1 MSSTELVNQ
10 FNNIY
15 DAVESYA
22 SSSAYADFLAHTAH
36 DGQALF
42 DYMEG
47 HGLKPVYNAAG
58 DFTGGYYSTQAA
70 NYGGAGASAGAL
82 AVNSNLQTGTAS
94 AGNTAGLDFAFGTE
108 QTQGGDYKVA
118 LPREYSGGQQV
129 ASGTSNFLFGK
140 VLPAVAAASTGITLG
155 KKIGA
160 GLYNWKPD
168 FFDSHGMEYFNPQ
181 KWGEMADVWESVPVV
196 GGALSE
202 GIRMLYGVKK
212 DPTTGKPY
220 MQPYLRADQLNYFAA
235 YLASMGFF
243 DEGGKSLP
251 EDITSITRN
260 GRAATAQQLDYVLL
274 DPYVNLPQE
283 WYSNNRIV
291 TQILVPSNTDYMG
304 IAPRNKIG
312 RYNTYVTG
320 LKSSGEGW
328 YTIRA
333 VASDDHELINT
344 SIRAYNE
351 VITVNGVSKS
361 GYYAFLDSLYLATPT
376 GITDFNGEDDAAK
389 IYLMVRDLFG
399 VESSAVPG
407 VDTQP
412 GASVPNIGP
421 STDYNQI
428 INIINNTL
436 PQMEAN
442 RVEIPYVDE
451 DGNEQVITF
460 YPVAMPDEI
469 MPGDQPAP
477 DPGPGPGPAP
487 GPDPT
492 PDPTPD
498 PDPGPDPGPDP
509 DPDTDPEDQPISDQ
523 DDAQRDPIID
533 PETATDVLIKTI
545 IDILIQIEPTGMEDP
560 ETDPA
565 SETEPLN
572 IDPNPPATGEGSTPA
587 IVMPTGSASRLWSVY
602 NPSQAQVDA
611 FGAWLWS
618 SNFIDQIKKLFFD
631 PMQAIIGIHKVF
643 ATPVI
648 SGQGTIACGYID
660 SEVPSNLVGSQYVT
674 VSCGSVNLFEYFGN
688 VFDYDDTDL
697 LLYLPFIG
705 FVQIDTDHA
714 MRGTVTVTYRVDV
727 YTGAC
732 LAEVAVVRDGGGG
745 VIYTFSGDCSV
756 HYPLSSGSYMGIVS
770 GLISAAGGIIGGA
783 LTGNPLMIGA
793 GVMAGATGSR
803 AKVQHSGQITGNAGA
818 MGCKKPY
825 FVIER
830 PQTAMTSYLDLQGG
844 GTNYRTNITDVSGYA
859 RFTDVKLTY
868 TGNATEEEKE
878 EIKRLLESGV
888 YI

>member
-58 DFTGGYYSTQAA
+58 DFTGGYYSTQSV
-70 NYGGAGASAGAL
+70 NYAGAGASEGAL

-94 AGNTAGLDFAFGTE
+94 AGNTAGLDFAYGTE
-108 QTQGGDYKVA
+108 RTGGGDYKVA

-129 ASGTSNFLFGK
+129 PSGTSHFLFGK
-140 VLPAVAAASTGITLG
+140 VLPAVAAASTGIGLG
-155 KKIGA
+155 KKIQA
-160 GLYNWKPD
+160 DLYNWDPE

-181 KWGEMADVWESVPVV
+181 KWGEMADQWETVPVV
-196 GGALSE
+196 GGALAQ

-212 DPTTGKPY
+212 DPTTQKPY
-220 MQPYLRADQLNYFAA
+220 MQPYLREDQLNFFAA

-243 DEGGKSLP
+243 TEGGKELP
-251 EDITSITRN
+251 GTYTSVSFDNTPLGQDGLDYLNSKPYYRLPRPWGTSGARTVANIRPTSDLAEFTGYITPGGFIDIQQGCFAFKSNGQETINFRVYDENDAVLVNGSGYTTSHTLTMDGVTKTGFYLFNEQPIQTDGYPFFRQISTSA
-260 GRAATAQQLDYVLL
+260 RAA
-274 DPYVNLPQE
+274 
-283 WYSNNRIV
+283 
-291 TQILVPSNTDYMG
+291 
-304 IAPRNKIG
+304 
-312 RYNTYVTG
+312 
-320 LKSSGEGW
+320 
-328 YTIRA
+328 
-333 VASDDHELINT
+333 
-344 SIRAYNE
+344 
-351 VITVNGVSKS
+351 
-361 GYYAFLDSLYLATPT
+361 
-376 GITDFNGEDDAAK
+376 
-389 IYLMVRDLFG
+389 LMALDLFG
-399 VESSAVPG
+399 EPIQTVPG
-407 VDTQP
+407 TEPQE
-412 GASVPNIGP
+412 GARVPNIGP
-421 STDYNQI
+421 NTDYDQI
-428 INIINNTL
+428 INIINNTI
-436 PQMEAN
+436 PQMAEN

-460 YPVAMPDEI
+460 YPVPMPDNV
-469 MPGDQPAP
+469 MPSSTPEP

-492 PDPTPD
+492 PDPDPD
-498 PDPGPDPGPDP
+498 PDPEP
-509 DPDTDPEDQPISDQ
+509 DPEDQPLSDRE
-523 DDAQRDPIID
+523 DAQEDPIID
-533 PETATDVLIKTI
+533 PETATDILLQTI
-545 IDILIQIEPTGMEDP
+545 IDILIRIEPTGMEDP

-643 ATPVI
+643 ATPVV

-660 SEVPSNLVGSQYVT
+660 SQVPSNLVGSQYVT
-674 VSCGSVNLFEYFGN
+674 VSCGSVNLYEYFGN
-688 VFDYDDTDL
+688 VFDYNDTDL

-732 LAEVAVVRDGGGG
+732 LAEVAVARDGGGG

-844 GTNYRTNITDVSGYA
+844 GANYRTNITDVSGYA
-859 RFTDVKLTY
+859 RFTDVKLNY
-868 TGNATEEEKE
+868 TGNATDEEKE
-878 EIKRLLESGV
+878 ELKRLLESGV

>member
-42 DYMEG
+42 EYMEG

-70 NYGGAGASAGAL
+70 NYAGAGASAGAL

-108 QTQGGDYKVA
+108 QTPGGDYKVA
-118 LPREYSGGQQV
+118 LPREYSSGQQV
-129 ASGTSNFLFGK
+129 PSGTSNFLFGK
-140 VLPAVAAASTGITLG
+140 VLPAVAAASTGIALG
-155 KKIGA
+155 KKIQSE
-160 GLYNWKPD
+160 LYNWDPD
-168 FFDSHGMEYFNPQ
+168 FFDSHGMEYFNPA
-181 KWGEMADVWESVPVV
+181 KWGEMADQWETVPVV
-196 GGALSE
+196 GGALAQ

-212 DPTTGKPY
+212 NPTTGKPT
-220 MQPYLRADQLNYFAA
+220 MQAYLREDQLNYFAA

-243 DEGGKSLP
+243 DQSSDKRLP
-251 EDITSITRN
+251 EDITSIKRN
-260 GRAATAQQLDYVLL
+260 GIEVSSDQLNYILQE
-274 DPYVNLPQE
+274 PYVNLPQE
-283 WYSNNRIV
+283 YYRDDYILS
-291 TQILVPSNTDYMG
+291 QIIVPSNTDYMG

-312 RYNTYVTG
+312 TLNTYVTG
-320 LKSSGEGW
+320 LKSSATGW
-328 YTIRA
+328 YRIKGYTP
-333 VASDDHELINT
+333 DDYNLFSTTE
-344 SIRAYNE
+344 SAYNE
-351 VITVNGVSKS
+351 VITVNGVAKS
-361 GYYAFLDSLYLATPT
+361 GYYAFMDSLYLKKPS
-376 GITDFNGEDDAAK
+376 GIPDFNGEVDAAK

-399 VESSAVPG
+399 EESTVLPG
-407 VDTQP
+407 VETQP
-412 GASVPNIGP
+412 NAVVPNIGAG
-421 STDYNQI
+421 TDYNQI
-428 INIINNTL
+428 INIINNAL
-436 PQMEAN
+436 PQMAGN

-451 DGNEQVITF
+451 DGNEQTIKF
-460 YPVAMPDEI
+460 YPVPMPDEV
-469 MPGDQPAP
+469 MPGETPSP
-477 DPGPGPGPAP
+477 DPGPAPGPAP

-492 PDPTPD
+492 PDP
-498 PDPGPDPGPDP
+498 
-509 DPDTDPEDQPISDQ
+509 DPDTGPAEQPVSDQ
-523 DDAQRDPIID
+523 DNAQQDPIID

-643 ATPVI
+643 ATPI
-648 SGQGTIACGYID
+648 TSGQGTIACGYID
-660 SEVPSNLVGSQYVT
+660 SQVPSNLVGSQYVT
-674 VSCGSVNLFEYFGN
+674 VSCGSVNLYEYFGN

-770 GLISAAGGIIGGA
+770 GLISAAGGVIGGA

-818 MGCKKPY
+818 MGCKTPY

-830 PQTAMTSYLDLQGG
+830 PQTAMTSYLDLQGS

-868 TGNATEEEKE
+868 TGNATEEEKDE
-878 EIKRLLESGV
+878 LKRLLESGV

>member
-94 AGNTAGLDFAFGTE
+94 AGNTAGLDFAYGTE
-108 QTQGGDYKVA
+108 RTGGGDYKVA

-129 ASGTSNFLFGK
+129 PSGTSNFLFGK
-140 VLPAVAAASTGITLG
+140 VLPAVAAASTGIALG
-155 KKIGA
+155 KKIQA
-160 GLYNWKPD
+160 GLYNWDPD

-181 KWGEMADVWESVPVV
+181 KWGEMADQWETVPVV
-196 GGALSE
+196 GGALAQ

-212 DPTTGKPY
+212 DPTTNKPT
-220 MQPYLRADQLNYFAA
+220 MQAYLREDQLNFFAA

-243 DEGGKSLP
+243 NPGGSELP
-251 EDITSITRN
+251 TDITEIRRN
-260 GRAATAQQLDYVLL
+260 GIVLSNDTL
-274 DPYVNLPQE
+274 NYVNSSPYEYLPQE
-283 WYSNNRIV
+283 YYRDNK
-291 TQILVPSNTDYMG
+291 ILVSITPAAGGSYIGLTPRKKVGKNNAYTAG
-304 IAPRNKIG
+304 IKTQSAGWISIIG
-312 RYNTYVTG
+312 EDE
-320 LKSSGEGW
+320 EGNN
-328 YTIRA
+328 
-333 VASDDHELINT
+333 LISTNVNAT
-344 SIRAYNE
+344 LQT
-351 VITVNGVSKS
+351 ITVNGIEKS
-361 GYYAFLDSLYLATPT
+361 GYYGFNTSVYLKKEIEITP
-376 GITDFNGEDDAAK
+376 FNSIDAASETA
-389 IYLMVRDLFG
+389 LMVLDLFG
-399 VESSAVPG
+399 VERPGMPG
-407 VDTQP
+407 VETQD
-412 GASVPNIGP
+412 GGTVPNINND
-421 STDYNQI
+421 TDYNQI

-436 PQMEAN
+436 PQMADN

-451 DGNEQVITF
+451 DGNEQIIKF
-460 YPVAMPDEI
+460 YPVPMPDEV
-469 MPGDQPAP
+469 MPSETPSP
-477 DPGPGPGPAP
+477 DPGPAPGPAP

-492 PDPTPD
+492 PDPDPSPD
-498 PDPGPDPGPDP
+498 PDPE
-509 DPDTDPEDQPISDQ
+509 TDPADQPISDQ
-523 DDAQRDPIID
+523 DDAQQDPVID
-533 PETATDVLIKTI
+533 PETATDTLLQTI
-545 IDILIQIEPTGMEDP
+545 IDILIRIEPTGMEDP

-643 ATPVI
+643 ATPVV

-660 SEVPSNLVGSQYVT
+660 SQVPSNLVGSQYVT
-674 VSCGSVNLFEYFGN
+674 VSCGSVNLYEYFGN

-793 GVMAGATGSR
+793 GVMAGATSSR

-878 EIKRLLESGV
+878 ELKRLLESGV

>member
-42 DYMEG
+42 EYMEG

-94 AGNTAGLDFAFGTE
+94 TGNTAGLDFAFGTE
-108 QTQGGDYKVA
+108 QTPGGDYKVA

-129 ASGTSNFLFGK
+129 PSGTSNFLFGK
-140 VLPAVAAASTGITLG
+140 VLPSVAAASTGIALG
-155 KKIGA
+155 KKIQA
-160 GLYNWKPD
+160 GLYNWDPD
-168 FFDSHGMEYFNPQ
+168 FFDSHGMQYFNPQ
-181 KWGEMADVWESVPVV
+181 KWGDMADVWETVPVV
-196 GGALSE
+196 GGALAE

-212 DPTTGKPY
+212 NPTTGKPY
-220 MQPYLRADQLNYFAA
+220 MQAYLREDQLNYFAA

-243 DEGGKSLP
+243 DNTGQAHLP
-251 EDITSITRN
+251 DDIHEVKWNNTTM
-260 GRAATAQQLDYVLL
+260 TEAQLNYILS
-274 DPYVNLPQE
+274 DPMVHLPQDYYRDNE
-283 WYSNNRIV
+283 ILA
-291 TQILVPSNTDYMG
+291 QIITAGSSSYLGLAPSVKVGNLNHY
-304 IAPRNKIG
+304 A
-312 RYNTYVTG
+312 TG
-320 LKSSGEGW
+320 LHSETAGGFRMQGVNPDGDQLFG
-328 YTIRA
+328 TT
-333 VASDDHELINT
+333 LQCTLQN
-344 SIRAYNE
+344 
-351 VITVNGVSKS
+351 ITVNGVVKS
-361 GYYAFLDSLYLATPT
+361 GYFGFMNGLYLADPT
-376 GITDFNGEDDAAK
+376 GITEFSGMDNAAK
-389 IYLMVRDLFG
+389 TYLMVLDLFG
-399 VESSAVPG
+399 IVTPALPG
-407 VDTQP
+407 VETQP
-412 GASVPNIGP
+412 NAVVPNIGP
-421 STDYNQI
+421 GTDYNQI
-428 INIINNTL
+428 INIINNAL
-436 PQMEAN
+436 PQMAGN

-451 DGNEQVITF
+451 DGNEQIIKF
-460 YPVAMPDEI
+460 YPVPMPDEV
-469 MPGDQPAP
+469 MPGETPSP
-477 DPGPGPGPAP
+477 DPGPAPGPAP

-492 PDPTPD
+492 PDPDPSPD
-498 PDPGPDPGPDP
+498 PDPE
-509 DPDTDPEDQPISDQ
+509 TDPEDQPISDQ
-523 DDAQRDPIID
+523 DDAQADPVID
-533 PETATDVLIKTI
+533 PESATDTLLQTI
-545 IDILIQIEPTGMEDP
+545 IDILIRIEPTGMEDP

-643 ATPVI
+643 ATPLV

-660 SEVPSNLVGSQYVT
+660 SQVPSNLVGSQYVT
-674 VSCGSVNLFEYFGN
+674 VNCGSVNLYEYFGN

-770 GLISAAGGIIGGA
+770 GLISAAGGVIGGV
-783 LTGNPLMIGA
+783 LSGNPLMIGA
-793 GVMAGATGSR
+793 GVMAGATSSR

-844 GTNYRTNITDVSGYA
+844 GTNYRTNITDIRGYA

>member
-47 HGLKPVYNAAG
+47 HGLKPIYNAAG

-94 AGNTAGLDFAFGTE
+94 VGNTAGLDFAFGTE
-108 QTQGGDYKVA
+108 QTQGGEYKVA

-129 ASGTSNFLFGK
+129 PSGTSNFLFGK
-140 VLPAVAAASTGITLG
+140 VLPAVAAASTGIALG
-155 KKIGA
+155 KKIQA
-160 GLYNWKPD
+160 GLYNWDPD

-181 KWGEMADVWESVPVV
+181 KWGEMADQWETVPVV
-196 GGALSE
+196 GGALAQ

-212 DPTTGKPY
+212 DPTTNKPY
-220 MQPYLRADQLNYFAA
+220 MQPYLREDQLNYFAA

-243 DEGGKSLP
+243 NEGGKELP
-251 EDITSITRN
+251 SDITAIKRN
-260 GRAATAQQLDYVLL
+260 GATLSDDA
-274 DPYVNLPQE
+274 VNYINSNPFVHLPQE
-283 WYSNNRIV
+283 YYRDNKTLGTITTTGEYLGLTPRQQIGGLNAYTAGVKGTGAGTNRIEGYA
-291 TQILVPSNTDYMG
+291 TDDTRLFGSTLRMNQQ
-304 IAPRNKIG
+304 R
-312 RYNTYVTG
+312 V
-320 LKSSGEGW
+320 S
-328 YTIRA
+328 
-333 VASDDHELINT
+333 
-344 SIRAYNE
+344 
-351 VITVNGVSKS
+351 VNGTEKTGFYGFFTSV
-361 GYYAFLDSLYLATPT
+361 YLTRPS
-376 GITDFNGEDDAAK
+376 GITEFSDMDSASETA
-389 IYLMVRDLFG
+389 LMILDLFG
-399 VESSAVPG
+399 IETPAVPG
-407 VDTQP
+407 VDTQT
-412 GASVPNIGP
+412 GATVPNIDA

-436 PQMEAN
+436 PQMAEN

-451 DGNEQVITF
+451 DGNEQTITF
-460 YPVAMPDEI
+460 YPVPMPEGV
-469 MPGDQPAP
+469 MPGEQPSP

-498 PDPGPDPGPDP
+498 PDPGPEPGPDP
-509 DPDTDPEDQPISDQ
+509 EPDPAEQPISDRE
-523 DDAQRDPIID
+523 DAQEDPIID
-533 PETATDVLIKTI
+533 PETATDILLQTI
-545 IDILIQIEPTGMEDP
+545 IDILIRIEPTGMEDP

-587 IVMPTGSASRLWSVY
+587 IIMPTGSASRLWSVY

-643 ATPVI
+643 ATPVV

-660 SEVPSNLVGSQYVT
+660 SQVPSNLVGSQYVT
-674 VSCGSVNLFEYFGN
+674 VSCGSVNLYEYFGN

-844 GTNYRTNITDVSGYA
+844 GINYRTNITDVSGYA

-878 EIKRLLESGV
+878 ELKRLLESGV

>member
-42 DYMEG
+42 EYMEG
-47 HGLKPVYNAAG
+47 HGLKPIYNAAG

-94 AGNTAGLDFAFGTE
+94 TGNTAGLDFAFGTE

-129 ASGTSNFLFGK
+129 PSGTSNFLFGK
-140 VLPAVAAASTGITLG
+140 VLPAVAAASTGIALG
-155 KKIGA
+155 KKIEA
-160 GLYNWKPD
+160 GLYNWDPD

-181 KWGEMADVWESVPVV
+181 KWGEMADQWETVPVV
-196 GGALSE
+196 GGALAQ

-212 DPTTGKPY
+212 DPTTNKPY
-220 MQPYLRADQLNYFAA
+220 MQPYLREDQLNYFAA

-243 DEGGKSLP
+243 SESGKTMP
-251 EDITSITRN
+251 EEINSISVNYNTLDN
-260 GRAATAQQLDYVLL
+260 TQLDYVRNVHFTSLPR
-274 DPYVNLPQE
+274 PYRSGEHTVVSVVTANGEFINKFAPYPRSSGNSNIRAKFLVKGTGQGQNLAATPYFE
-283 WYSNNRIV
+283 NGETVGYFGITSAAYRVTLNNETRNGYYGDGDIDV
-291 TQILVPSNTDYMG
+291 QNGGATYFNG
-304 IAPRNKIG
+304 IALAA
-312 RYNTYVTG
+312 TAA
-320 LKSSGEGW
+320 L
-328 YTIRA
+328 
-333 VASDDHELINT
+333 LI
-344 SIRAYNE
+344 Y
-351 VITVNGVSKS
+351 
-361 GYYAFLDSLYLATPT
+361 
-376 GITDFNGEDDAAK
+376 
-389 IYLMVRDLFG
+389 DLFG
-399 VESSAVPG
+399 TESPSVPG
-407 VDTQP
+407 TGTQE
-412 GASVPNIGP
+412 GATVPNIGP
-421 STDYNQI
+421 NTDYDQI
-428 INIINNTL
+428 MNIINNTL
-436 PQMEAN
+436 PQMAAN
-442 RVEIPYVDE
+442 RVEIPYIDE

-460 YPVAMPDEI
+460 YPVPMPDEVI
-469 MPGDQPAP
+469 PGSQPSP
-477 DPGPGPGPAP
+477 DPGPQPGPAP

-492 PDPTPD
+492 PDPDPD
-498 PDPGPDPGPDP
+498 PDPGPDPEPDP
-509 DPDTDPEDQPISDQ
+509 AEQPISDRE
-523 DDAQRDPIID
+523 DAQEDPIID

-572 IDPNPPATGEGSTPA
+572 IDPNPPATGEWSTPA

-643 ATPVI
+643 ATPVV

-660 SEVPSNLVGSQYVT
+660 SQVPSNLVGSQYVT

-756 HYPLSSGSYMGIVS
+756 HYPLSSGSSMGIVS

-793 GVMAGATGSR
+793 GVMAGATSSR

-878 EIKRLLESGV
+878 ELKRLLESGV